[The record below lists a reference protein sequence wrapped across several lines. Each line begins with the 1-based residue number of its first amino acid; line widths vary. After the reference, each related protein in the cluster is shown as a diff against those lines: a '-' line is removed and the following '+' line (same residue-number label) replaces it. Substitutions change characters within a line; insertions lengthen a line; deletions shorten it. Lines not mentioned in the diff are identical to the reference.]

1 MLKYKPIFLS
11 VLSGI
16 LLSLSFP
23 NFNLTF
29 LAWFGLVPLF
39 LATKGCSLKKTFTL
53 WYLGGVVFYLI
64 TIYWIIHVTLIGLV
78 LLVLYLALYFGAF
91 GILLKKIENLPKVS
105 FLLVAPAIWVMLE
118 YIRSYFLSGFGWA
131 LLGYSQTLNLPLIQ
145 IADITGAYGVSYL
158 VLLVNVL
165 AYLIIDEGLPKRM
178 LEVVVVFFILAI
190 SFSYGIYR
198 LNENKDYP
206 KINPAPRAKTQGFL
220 EKYPNITLHPRSKE
234 RGFTEGGVKIAVIQ
248 GNIPQDMKWDE
259 TRKEFI
265 LKRYEDL
272 TREAS
277 WEKPDLIIWPETS
290 APGYFELET
299 DIFERIT
306 NLVKDIKI
314 PLIVGSIGYDFENGG
329 KPFNSAIL
337 IKDNAEHFERHNKLH
352 LVPFGE
358 FVPFEKWLGFI
369 RNFVYVGDFKSGR
382 KYVLL
387 NIDSARIGTLIC
399 FEDTF
404 SDIVRNFVKTGAN
417 LMVNITNDAWFKN
430 SSAPFQHAQASVF
443 RAIENR
449 VFVVRCANTGLSCFI
464 DENGRV
470 YGRVRDDAGK
480 NIDVTGFSIKETG
493 LLNSKTFY
501 TRYGDLFVF
510 VCMIVSVITII
521 ITAPISP
528 VQQKSKAA

>member
-1 MLKYKPIFLS
+1 M
-11 VLSGI
+11 
-16 LLSLSFP
+16 
-23 NFNLTF
+23 
-29 LAWFGLVPLF
+29 PLF
-39 LATKGCSLKKTFTL
+39 LATRGCSLKKTFLL
-53 WYLGGVVFYLI
+53 WYLGGLIFYLI
-64 TIYWIIHVTLIGLV
+64 TIYWVIHVTLIGLV
-78 LLVLYLALYFGAF
+78 LLILYLALYFGAF
-91 GILLKKIENLPKVS
+91 GILIKKIENLPKLT
-105 FLLVAPAIWVMLE
+105 FLFVAPAVWVMLE
-118 YIRSYFLSGFGWA
+118 YIRSHFLSGFGWA

-165 AYLIIDEGLPKRM
+165 AYLVVEDRLSKRM
-178 LEVVVVFFILAI
+178 TEVVVVFFILAI

-198 LNENKDYP
+198 LNANKNYP
-206 KINPAPRAKTQGFL
+206 K
-220 EKYPNITLHPRSKE
+220 
-234 RGFTEGGVKIAVIQ
+234 VKIAVIQ

-277 WEKPDLIIWPETS
+277 RGKPGLIIWPETS
-290 APGYFELET
+290 VPGYFELET
-299 DIFERIT
+299 DIFERVT
-306 NLVKDIKI
+306 NLAKDIKI

-337 IKDNAEHFERHNKLH
+337 IKDSAEHFERHNKLH

-358 FVPFEKWLGFI
+358 FMPFEKWLGFI

-382 KYVLL
+382 EYVLL
-387 NIDSARIGTLIC
+387 IPLSEFHGLRPRMNGGWGRRPTGYARGTPDIDSARIGTLIC

-404 SDIVRNFVKTGAN
+404 SGIVRNFVKTGAN
-417 LMVNITNDAWFKN
+417 IMVNITNDAWFKN

-480 NIDVTGFSIKETG
+480 NIDVTGFSIKDAG

-510 VCMIVSVITII
+510 VCMIVSIITII